1 MTATKMI
8 AKVDTV
14 AIAIEHFGDNSI
26 AGFIASRHSS
36 ENTAKTYRNG
46 IRQLLKYFAAKNIT
60 TPTTADCDA
69 FINSLRA
76 AKKSDSTIR
85 LYVTIAKLFF
95 KYLAKHSIYSD
106 VAAEI
111 EPLKLDKSTTHN
123 KESLSDVQAKKL
135 LAAVKGS
142 SLIALRDKAI
152 IALALTTGVRT
163 IEISR
168 ANKENFVDCG
178 DFYTLAVIGKRRTKA
193 DEKVKIA
200 PVVAQMINSYLDAR
214 GSVDDDAPLFAS
226 LSNNNSKYGNRLSAQ
241 SVGKLIARYM
251 KLSGIKTKAN
261 SAHSTRH
268 YAAETALNAGIDIR
282 EVQSMLRHRSLNTT
296 LIYIS
301 DMAVKKRR
309 AELAIADSLF
319 GGAA

>member
-1 MTATKMI
+1 MTLFAQLL
-8 AKVDTV
+8 
-14 AIAIEHFGDNSI
+14 F
-26 AGFIASRHSS
+26 FSRHGT
-36 ENTAKTYRNG
+36 EK
-46 IRQLLKYFAAKNIT
+46 F
-60 TPTTADCDA
+60 
-69 FINSLRA
+69 
-76 AKKSDSTIR
+76 
-85 LYVTIAKLFF
+85 
-95 KYLAKHSIYSD
+95 
-106 VAAEI
+106 E
-111 EPLKLDKSTTHN
+111 KST
-123 KESLSDVQAKKL
+123 
-135 LAAVKGS
+135 G
-142 SLIALRDKAI
+142 IKA
-152 IALALTTGVRT
+152 
-163 IEISR
+163 
-168 ANKENFVDCG
+168 NFVDCG

-251 KLSGIKTKAN
+251 KLSSIKTKAN